1 MERDRERD
9 REEMEEQF
17 RERLQS
23 VKDEFARELV
33 ESAQEV
39 EAKYKRMIGTIPVSK
54 KGTHTHTHNPQSTTH
69 PNPAPKN
76 RMQRRWSTQQGFN
89 FDDISETQIERF
101 VAEKEEMLQTAET
114 RHKHKIKTMEEQMRY
129 VEGHPSHHPPNIHP
143 TIYPFILQSTLDHK
157 LAKMTMTDSIQER
170 GTEARSF
177 MGVR

>member
-39 EAKYKRMIGTIPVSK
+39 EAKYKRMIGTIPVSR

-129 VEGHPSHHPPNIHP
+129 VQGHPSTHSKPSIHSSCK
-143 TIYPFILQSTLDHK
+143 STMEII
-157 LAKMTMTDSIQER
+157 LAKMTMITMADSIQER

>member
-129 VEGHPSHHPPNIHP
+129 VQGHNTQTHP
-143 TIYPFILQSTLDHK
+143 TIYPFILQSTLDHL
-157 LAKMTMTDSIQER
+157 LAKMTMITMITDPIQER